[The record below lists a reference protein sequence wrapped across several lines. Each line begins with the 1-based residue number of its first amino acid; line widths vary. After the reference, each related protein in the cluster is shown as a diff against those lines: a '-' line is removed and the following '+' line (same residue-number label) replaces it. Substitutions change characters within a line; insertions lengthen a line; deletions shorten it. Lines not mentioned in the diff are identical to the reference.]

1 MGKSNLSKS
10 DVERMKAEKNIEG
23 LVKALM
29 FEGDLEIRRDAA
41 RALGE
46 IGDERTVA
54 ALTLAIIYGHSEV
67 RGSAVEALI
76 ESYIGKLY
84 F

>member
-29 FEGDLEIRRDAA
+29 FEGDLDPKRR
-41 RALGE
+41 
-46 IGDERTVA
+46 
-54 ALTLAIIYGHSEV
+54 
-67 RGSAVEALI
+67 SA
-76 ESYIGKLY
+76 GTGRNRR
-84 F
+84 